1 MEKLKSNKLI
11 NKGIE
16 KINKE
21 KFSFKLNKKVLFILV
36 FIVVLILGFFIANI
50 ILNNEGLNEDKYTV
64 LKLEKNISKINA
76 KGEVKCEDSTN
87 VYSNVIL
94 PIKEVKVRVGDK
106 VKVDDVLAVLDSS
119 KLEDQIKEL
128 EATISTADASNWAAL
143 ENAKSVYEKALYLSS
158 DDKNQD
164 INNATAALNGA
175 KRDYENKKS
184 IYDKYKQLYESDGI
198 SDQELKENEITYENA
213 KDVYDKSIVD
223 LDNIKT
229 KVNQDLITAKSSYEA
244 AKVKVEDNSQHI
256 SLENLKKDLS
266 NAVIKAPVDGIIS
279 GKNAIVGN
287 QSSGILFEIK
297 DQNDVTVNVD
307 VKEVDI
313 EKIKEGQRAEIKT
326 DSTGAKT
333 IEGQVIRVE
342 EIAKSEDGNKLD
354 LSNDSNDKEAKFEVK
369 LTIKDP
375 SIKLKIGMKVQA
387 DIITEEKDQVYIIP
401 VESVIKDKD
410 NKDCI
415 YVAENQ
421 GKEFVVKEIL
431 IEKGTETDTEVEIF
445 GQDLMDKMIVLNSPS
460 DYELGNEIRI
470 KEK

>member
-36 FIVVLILGFFIANI
+36 FIVVLILGFFITNI

-106 VKVDDVLAVLDSS
+106 VKADDILAVLDSS

-128 EATISTADASNWAAL
+128 EATISTADASNRAAL

-164 INNATAALNGA
+164 INNAIAALNTA

-213 KDVYDKSIVD
+213 KDVYDKSIVA
-223 LDNIKT
+223 LDNIKI
-229 KVNQDLITAKSSYEA
+229 KVNQDLITARSSYEA
-244 AKVKVEDNSQHI
+244 AKVKAEDNSQHI
-256 SLENLKKDLS
+256 SLENLKK
-266 NAVIKAPVDGIIS
+266 
-279 GKNAIVGN
+279 
-287 QSSGILFEIK
+287 
-297 DQNDVTVNVD
+297 T
-307 VKEVDI
+307 
-313 EKIKEGQRAEIKT
+313 
-326 DSTGAKT
+326 
-333 IEGQVIRVE
+333 
-342 EIAKSEDGNKLD
+342 
-354 LSNDSNDKEAKFEVK
+354 
-369 LTIKDP
+369 
-375 SIKLKIGMKVQA
+375 
-387 DIITEEKDQVYIIP
+387 
-401 VESVIKDKD
+401 
-410 NKDCI
+410 
-415 YVAENQ
+415 
-421 GKEFVVKEIL
+421 
-431 IEKGTETDTEVEIF
+431 
-445 GQDLMDKMIVLNSPS
+445 
-460 DYELGNEIRI
+460 
-470 KEK
+470 